1 MSDYDIKLY
10 AHGVPNGQK
19 TWGVSESD
27 STYIDS
33 FYGRESEAS
42 VQMLV
47 EVRRFGTNTN
57 CYYTYLRLN
66 NINDKSG
73 RAGSYFAL
81 TLRINYYYADI
92 QNIYN
97 LLDAAYNKFILG
109 SALTTSNGVSN
120 YLISDFSELDSR
132 LAALEKEIRYYLM
145 QFSSDSDFIP
155 LDRFKANGQSEVVN
169 FNLLEC
175 EPKIVA
181 GHIKTH
187 GHFSVSPQYLSH
199 REQTIIQKTKVEIDR
214 TKADA
219 TQQIADAKQ
228 RTNAALQKAQREKEE
243 GIQAVRNEYKD
254 ADKTIDA
261 LNQKISKAN
270 DKIKELQAD
279 NSVLEKQR
287 KAALQYQAIYEKAKE
302 LFGEMRKVPK
312 SLLESLSGLLNK
324 LTAESGGDAHNSS
337 SEHQS
342 GGSGRNGKISR
353 HKKIGKKLYILLRDL
368 FEVTALAVIL
378 GFTIPNG
385 CSGADGNN
393 KELLALKVVDA
404 LGFGKNP
411 EADGN
416 NEELLKEQIESLRQ
430 ELDTTKAS
438 LTKSKSQLNDFI
450 SHLRNATRIDVE
462 GISDK
467 MPMKKSQPYRISLRP
482 NGKEINL
489 GRQWTSD
496 DFDISG
502 DTIRPKHAGDCTIK
516 YMVNGNVL
524 KTREFDVK
532 EQ

>member
-57 CYYTYLRLN
+57 CYYTYLRLK
-66 NINDKSG
+66 NINDKNG

-175 EPKIVA
+175 DPKIVA

-228 RTNAALQKAQREKEE
+228 RINAAQQKAQREKEE

-261 LNQKISKAN
+261 LKQKISKAN

-279 NSVLEKQR
+279 NSDLEKQR
-287 KAALQYQAIYEKAKE
+287 KAASQYQAKYEKANA
-302 LFGEMRKVPK
+302 LLGEVRKVLK
-312 SLLESLSGLLNK
+312 SFRESLFGLLNK
-324 LTAESGGDAHNSS
+324 LTAESEGDAHNSS
-337 SEHQS
+337 PEHQS

-378 GFTIPNG
+378 GFTIPKG
-385 CSGADGNN
+385 CSDADGNN
-393 KELLALKVVDA
+393 LALKVVDA

-416 NEELLKEQIESLRQ
+416 NEELLALKEQIDSLRQ

-462 GISDK
+462 GISDARH
-467 MPMKKSQPYRISLRP
+467 MKTQPYRISLQP

-489 GRQWTSD
+489 GGQWTSD

-524 KTREFDVK
+524 KTRKIDVS

>member
-57 CYYTYLRLN
+57 CYYTYLRLK
-66 NINDKSG
+66 NINDKNG

-175 EPKIVA
+175 DPKIVA

-199 REQTIIQKTKVEIDR
+199 REQTIIQKTKDEIDR

-228 RTNAALQKAQREKEE
+228 RINAALQKAQSDIQNIQNKASQGIQKAQREKEE

-261 LNQKISKAN
+261 LKQKISKAN

-342 GGSGRNGKISR
+342 GGGDSSGRNGKIPR
-353 HKKIGKKLYILLRDL
+353 HEKIGKKLLYIFWSNL

-393 KELLALKVVDA
+393 KELLVDA

-416 NEELLKEQIESLRQ
+416 NEELLALKEPIDSLRQ

-450 SHLRNATRIDVE
+450 SCLQNANTRIDVE

-467 MPMKKSQPYRISLRP
+467 MPMKKSQPYRISLQLD
-482 NGKEINL
+482 GKEIKL
-489 GRQWTSD
+489 GGGTV
-496 DFDISG
+496 DI
-502 DTIRPKHAGDCTIK
+502 R
-516 YMVNGNVL
+516 
-524 KTREFDVK
+524 
-532 EQ
+532 